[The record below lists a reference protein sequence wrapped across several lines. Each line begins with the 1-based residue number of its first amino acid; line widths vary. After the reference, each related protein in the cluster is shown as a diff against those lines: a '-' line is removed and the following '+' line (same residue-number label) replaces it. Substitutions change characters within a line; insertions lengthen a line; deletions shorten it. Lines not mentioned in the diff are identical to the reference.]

1 MASLRSRRA
10 VLLCVVG
17 SVRRFEARGRGGGA
31 CAGTRARFC
40 YASVGLRMRV
50 GVWTCSVGV
59 NAKPHVTDTHGRDT
73 GQQRMR
79 LRIGRGGEMT
89 PALALAPKLI

>member
-1 MASLRSRRA
+1 MRRDAS
-10 VLLCVVG
+10 
-17 SVRRFEARGRGGGA
+17 
-31 CAGTRARFC
+31 RFC